1 VIRLAR
7 VLIVAGVLL
16 LALAPAQD
24 HAQGRGSL
32 PLATSA
38 SAAAQ
43 RAQTPQN
50 LSVQVDGVG
59 TLSAPLQIVV
69 LMTLLTFVPAALV
82 MMTSFTRIAIVFHF
96 LRQAI
101 GTQEIPSNQMVI
113 GLTLFLTA
121 FIMAPTAT
129 RINELAIQPA
139 IAGQIDVTTALER
152 GAPPLRE
159 FMLRQTREADLAL
172 FVELARTGRP
182 ASPQDIPMR
191 VVIPAF
197 AISELKTGFQMGFF
211 LFVPFLLV
219 DLVVST
225 VLLSIGMMQLPPMM
239 ISLPFKVLLFVMID
253 GWNLLVGSLVRSFL

>member
-1 VIRLAR
+1 MTCARRRWPIAIGVVCLLA
-7 VLIVAGVLL
+7 A
-16 LALAPAQD
+16 ALAPI
-24 HAQGRGSL
+24 
-32 PLATSA
+32 
-38 SAAAQ
+38 AAAQ
-43 RAQTPQN
+43 AAAVPAAPPQN
-50 LSVQVDGVG
+50 LSVQIDGLG
-59 TLSAPLQIVV
+59 ALSAPLQIVI
-69 LMTLLTFVPAALV
+69 LLTLLTFIPAALV
-82 MMTSFTRIAIVFHF
+82 MMTCFTRIAIVFHF

-121 FIMAPTAT
+121 FIMAPTAA
-129 RINELAIQPA
+129 RIHELAVQPA
-139 IAGQIDVTTALER
+139 MAGEIDVTTAIER
-152 GAPPLRE
+152 GAPPVRE
-159 FMLRQTREADLAL
+159 FMLRQTREADVAL
-172 FVELARTGRP
+172 FVELARIPRP
-182 ASPQDIPMR
+182 ASASDLPMR

-239 ISLPFKVLLFVMID
+239 VSLPFKVLLFVMID

>member
-1 VIRLAR
+1 MTLRRR
-7 VLIVAGVLL
+7 VFTGLVVSAVLL
-16 LALAPAQD
+16 MPTVLF
-24 HAQGRGSL
+24 AQGRAGG
-32 PLATSA
+32 PAPTS
-38 SAAAQ
+38 
-43 RAQTPQN
+43 PQN
-50 LSVQVDGVG
+50 LAVQIDGVG
-59 TLSAPLQIVV
+59 TMSAPLQIVI
-69 LMTLLTFVPAALV
+69 LLTLLSFIPAALV

-121 FIMAPTAT
+121 FIMAPTAA
-129 RINELAIQPA
+129 RINELAVQPA

-172 FVELARTGRP
+172 FVELAREPRP
-182 ASPQDIPMR
+182 ASAADLPMR

-225 VLLSIGMMQLPPMM
+225 VLLSIGMLQLPPMM

>member
-1 VIRLAR
+1 MIGR
-7 VLIVAGVLL
+7 VRVTAAAS
-16 LALAPAQD
+16 LALMALVPA
-24 HAQGRGSL
+24 
-32 PLATSA
+32 
-38 SAAAQ
+38 AAFAQ
-43 RAQTPQN
+43 RAATAATAAAAPQN
-50 LSVQVDGVG
+50 LSVQINGLGAV
-59 TLSAPLQIVV
+59 SAPLQIV
-69 LMTLLTFVPAALV
+69 LLLTLISFVPAMLV

-101 GTQEIPSNQMVI
+101 GTQEMPSNQMVI

-121 FIMAPTAT
+121 FIMAPTVS
-129 RINELAIQPA
+129 RIHDAAIAPA
-139 IAGQIDVTTALER
+139 MAGQIDIPTALDR

-172 FVELARTGRP
+172 FTELAHLPRP
-182 ASPQDIPMR
+182 ESAQALPMT

-225 VLLSIGMMQLPPMM
+225 TLLSMGMMQLPPMM

>member
-1 VIRLAR
+1 VTVRRIATAL
-7 VLIVAGVLL
+7 V
-16 LALAPAQD
+16 LALALPAP
-24 HAQGRGSL
+24 AF
-32 PLATSA
+32 
-38 SAAAQ
+38 AQ
-43 RAQTPQN
+43 RALAAAPAAGQN
-50 LSVQVDGVG
+50 VSLQINGLGAV
-59 TLSAPLQIVV
+59 SAPLQIVI
-69 LMTLLTFVPAALV
+69 LLTLISFVPAMLV

-101 GTQEIPSNQMVI
+101 GTAEMPSNQMVI

-129 RINELAIQPA
+129 RINDAAIKPA
-139 IAGQIDVTTALER
+139 MAGEIDVTTALDR
-152 GAPPLRE
+152 GAPPLRD
-159 FMLRQTREADLAL
+159 FMLKQTREADLGL
-172 FVELARTGRP
+172 FVELARIPRP
-182 ASPQDIPMR
+182 SNAADLPMR

-225 VLLSIGMMQLPPMM
+225 TLLSMGMMQLPPMM